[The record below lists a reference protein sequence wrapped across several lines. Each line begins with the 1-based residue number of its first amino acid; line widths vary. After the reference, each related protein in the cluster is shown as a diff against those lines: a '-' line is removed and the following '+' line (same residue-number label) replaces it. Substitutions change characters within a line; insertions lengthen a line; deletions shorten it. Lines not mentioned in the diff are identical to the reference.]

1 MKKQIETS
9 YRPDIDGLRTIS
21 VIAVFLFHLFP
32 DVFPSG
38 FLGVD
43 FFFVISGYLI
53 TKIILREL
61 IEHQAKFSFLNFY
74 ERRCRRIL
82 PLLFLVLFVTNIFAF
97 LSLAATDYLSFLESS
112 QYAYLQIS
120 NFLFL
125 RSTEYFSESNLELL
139 LHTWSLAVEEQF
151 YLFWPLILYVCY
163 RFRRRIKPI
172 IVVSIIFLF
181 SLLASQWA
189 TSNAPQEAFYM
200 FLFRAFEFCVGAFLS
215 FGYQKPFKNQLHNEI
230 AASLGTGFIVL
241 SLSGIFTNSEYPG
254 FRALLPCVGVALL
267 IFTGE
272 KSHRFSL
279 VNRFLANPV
288 FVKIGLLSY
297 AIYLWHWPVIELYKY
312 IFDKTELTLLSAFWI
327 FIISV
332 ILSVV
337 SHEYFEK
344 PMRYK
349 KDYAAFFPFLPKKVL
364 GRESNQRVI
373 LVSVLV
379 ALLFVGINSSLKALG
394 SSDIRMA
401 KIDIEGE
408 KRLEINES
416 NSCHSIDEIEPNYF
430 ACDTG
435 DL

>member
-74 ERRCRRIL
+74 ARRCRRIL

-163 RFRRRIKPI
+163 
-172 IVVSIIFLF
+172 
-181 SLLASQWA
+181 A
-189 TSNAPQEAFYM
+189 
-200 FLFRAFEFCVGAFLS
+200 
-215 FGYQKPFKNQLHNEI
+215 
-230 AASLGTGFIVL
+230 
-241 SLSGIFTNSEYPG
+241 
-254 FRALLPCVGVALL
+254 
-267 IFTGE
+267 
-272 KSHRFSL
+272 
-279 VNRFLANPV
+279 
-288 FVKIGLLSY
+288 
-297 AIYLWHWPVIELYKY
+297 
-312 IFDKTELTLLSAFWI
+312 
-327 FIISV
+327 
-332 ILSVV
+332 
-337 SHEYFEK
+337 
-344 PMRYK
+344 
-349 KDYAAFFPFLPKKVL
+349 
-364 GRESNQRVI
+364 GR
-373 LVSVLV
+373 
-379 ALLFVGINSSLKALG
+379 
-394 SSDIRMA
+394 
-401 KIDIEGE
+401 
-408 KRLEINES
+408 
-416 NSCHSIDEIEPNYF
+416 
-430 ACDTG
+430 
-435 DL
+435 